1 MSETLL
7 RCPFCGGEAELLKGQ
22 CEIDNYVMC
31 LECRSKTKLYNT
43 KASAIKA
50 WNTRKPMQNIV
61 ERLEEQAEEE
71 NFIRMMKGQML
82 ARGLKVKDGYTP
94 EEIVR
99 KTLTTVKNRLK
110 WKRPVSTKEKETY
123 TLVERNLFS
132 KQNISKYFIQNT

>member
-1 MSETLL
+1 
-7 RCPFCGGEAELLKGQ
+7 
-22 CEIDNYVMC
+22 
-31 LECRSKTKLYNT
+31 
-43 KASAIKA
+43 
-50 WNTRKPMQNIV
+50 
-61 ERLEEQAEEE
+61 
-71 NFIRMMKGQML
+71 MMKGQML